1 MESMEDEDSDDDL
14 EEMENQGDKFKG
26 SLINLDSENNT
37 LLYFEFQKVGL
48 AQNKDKEYS
57 QEQVNDIINSIQY

>member
-37 LLYFEFQKVGL
+37 LLYFEF
-48 AQNKDKEYS
+48 
-57 QEQVNDIINSIQY
+57 